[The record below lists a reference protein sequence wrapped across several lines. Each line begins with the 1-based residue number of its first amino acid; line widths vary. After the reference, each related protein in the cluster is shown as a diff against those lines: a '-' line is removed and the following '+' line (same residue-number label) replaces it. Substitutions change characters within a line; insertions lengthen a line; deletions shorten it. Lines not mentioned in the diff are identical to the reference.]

1 MNPNRLITALLLLLI
16 TAHLAPGVGVEADGP
31 ALKLTT
37 TVVSQE
43 YRRGEISALKMRL
56 RLRFTNTGER
66 TVILRKDCAVVRYFI
81 SRTAGDAAA
90 QKYVTHGR
98 FTIRPN
104 TKHEPP
110 DGAAPGEDFIIL
122 RKGESH
128 EAERELTIVLS
139 VDGEGGVREGDY
151 VLQVTTWTWFDS
163 EKVAQRLR
171 ERWQELGYLWS
182 DAVTS
187 EPMVIKF

>member
-16 TAHLAPGVGVEADGP
+16 TAHLASGVGVEADGP

-37 TVVSQE
+37 TVISQE

-56 RLRFTNTGER
+56 RLRFANTGER
-66 TVILRKDCAVVRYFI
+66 TVILRKRCPVVRYFV
-81 SRTAGDAAA
+81 SRTAEDAAA
-90 QKYVTHGR
+90 QKYVTHGW
-98 FTIRPN
+98 FTLRPDA
-104 TKHEPP
+104 KDEPP

-128 EAERELTIVLS
+128 EAESELTIVLS
-139 VDGEGGVREGDY
+139 VDWKTRVREGDY
-151 VLQVTTWTWFDS
+151 VLQVKTLTWFDS
-163 EKVAQRLR
+163 VKVAQRLR

-182 DAVTS
+182 DGVTS
-187 EPMVIKF
+187 EPMAIKF